1 VDDNTF
7 LFQKVFGLLAGCA
20 IGDAFGIRVEMMHYL
35 DIEEQYGRIDHFGPL
50 PPRKPSKQPA
60 IEQWQPFDVQLQ
72 SEQGYHPLGRWSPD
86 VGAYTDDT
94 RYCLMICQA
103 ILRKKGIITGRDLAE
118 EWFNYRLR
126 AEGAPAMFPS
136 LSWPGPER
144 AYARLLSSLDNLTR
158 MVNSQRFCQ
167 TGWDA
172 PLGLMYPG
180 RPEEAARIGY
190 SMAVAVSSGLVAGAT
205 LDTVIDQVLKYA
217 GSLGNHAG
225 EFTGRLNRLLDIA
238 AHCPDVF
245 SLREPFY
252 KQFLVT
258 MPPWEAVFPLE
269 MVPCA
274 LAICYISKGD
284 VRQAIIGAA
293 NIGRD
298 ADTIAAL
305 AGEIMGVIH
314 GVQAFPSAWVD
325 QVLQFNPSPDLAQM
339 ARDVS
344 VLISRQALDAQR
356 AAAEVVTLAASTVH
370 TEPHLFTKLSGR

>member
-1 VDDNTF
+1 
-7 LFQKVFGLLAGCA
+7 
-20 IGDAFGIRVEMMHYL
+20 MHYL
-35 DIEEQYGRIDHFGPL
+35 DIEEQYGRVDHFGPL

-60 IEQWQPFDVQLQ
+60 IEQWQPFGVQPQ
-72 SEQGYHPLGRWSPD
+72 DEEGYHPLGRWSPN

-94 RYCLMICQA
+94 RYRLMICQA
-103 ILRKKGIITGRDLAE
+103 FLRKQGVITGRDLAD

-126 AEGAPAMFPS
+126 AEGASAMFPT

-144 AYARLLSSLDNLTR
+144 AYARIIASLDGLTR
-158 MVNSQRFCQ
+158 MVNSQRFCH

-180 RPEEAARIGY
+180 RPEETARIGY
-190 SMAVAVSSGLVAGAT
+190 SMAVAVASALAPGAT

-258 MPPWEAVFPLE
+258 MPPWEAVFSLE

-274 LAICYISKGD
+274 LAMCVIAKGD
-284 VRQAIIGAA
+284 AQQAIIGAA

-314 GVQAFPSAWVD
+314 GIQAFPTDWID
-325 QVLQFNPSPDLAQM
+325 QVLRLNPTPDLSQM
-339 ARDVS
+339 ARDLS
-344 VLISRQALDAQR
+344 ALISRQALDLQR
-356 AAAEVVTLAASTVH
+356 TAGQV
-370 TEPHLFTKLSGR
+370 LSMTGSLR